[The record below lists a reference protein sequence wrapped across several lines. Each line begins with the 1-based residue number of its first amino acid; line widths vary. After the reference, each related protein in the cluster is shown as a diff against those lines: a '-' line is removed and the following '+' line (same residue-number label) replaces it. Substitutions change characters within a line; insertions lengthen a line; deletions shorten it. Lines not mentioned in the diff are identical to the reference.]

1 MNPDL
6 DFLEKPLH
14 LPWRAAASV
23 RHDLMALG
31 ECMVRLSPP
40 GHGRIEFARS
50 LEIDVG
56 GGEYNAAYAA
66 AGATGGNFDQKA

>member
-1 MNPDL
+1 MNPSRRTDPRPLEPLGMSPEL
-6 DFLEKPLH
+6 DFLDQPLS
-14 LPWRAAASV
+14 LPLRATAST

-40 GHGRIEFARS
+40 GHGRLEFARS

-56 GGEYNAAYAA
+56 GGE
-66 AGATGGNFDQKA
+66 